1 MTSEEFAR
9 WLEERSSALKAW
21 GDFVS
26 SSVTDE
32 LFREVGSERFKG
44 LLKIAPIP
52 RVKEVQSALKKQS
65 DKRYTDPTTQMT
77 DLVGVRFVV
86 LLKSDIELLNNVIL
100 RSNRWTCS
108 RDRHYQFEIFDD
120 PAVFDYQSVH
130 YIVRPPEDLDI
141 DGVVIP
147 ADTPCEIQVRT
158 ILQHAYAE
166 LVHDNIYK
174 PKVKVPESAKRVVA
188 RCMALMESTDELFCQ
203 AIKEIEAITTS
214 RTQLIEAVGAAYSEI
229 GQSHP
234 EEHIFSLI
242 ADTYR
247 DLLDGV
253 SVNDITALARLE
265 PLRLRVAERA
275 KEGGFFAEPSCL
287 VVYWLVQNYHAET
300 IDRWPIPAYTV
311 ELEQICSDLGFA
323 GR

>member
-1 MTSEEFAR
+1 MTSEEFAS
-9 WLEERSSALKAW
+9 WLEDRSPALKAW

-26 SSVTDE
+26 SDVSDE
-32 LFREVGSERFKG
+32 LLREVGSDRFKA

-52 RVKEVQSALKKQS
+52 RVKEVQSALKKQA
-65 DKRYTDPTTQMT
+65 DKQYADPTTQMT

-86 LLKSDIELLNNVIL
+86 LLKSDIEILDRVIL
-100 RSNRWTCS
+100 RSNHWTCS
-108 RDRHYQFEIFDD
+108 RDRHYQFEVFDD

-130 YIVRPPEDLDI
+130 YVVRLPDDMDI
-141 DGVVIP
+141 DGTIVP

-203 AIKEIEAITTS
+203 AIKEIEAITSS
-214 RTQLIEAVGAAYSEI
+214 RTQLTNAVRAAYAEI
-229 GQSHP
+229 GQARP
-234 EEHIFSLI
+234 QEHIFNVI

-253 SVNDITALARLE
+253 SATDITALARVE
-265 PLRLRVAERA
+265 QLRSRVAERS
-275 KEGGFFAEPSCL
+275 KESDFFAEPSCL
-287 VVYWLVQNYHAET
+287 VVYWLVQNHHADV
-300 IDRWPIPAYTV
+300 IDRWPIPAYAV
-311 ELEQICSDLGFA
+311 DLEQICSDLGFA
-323 GR
+323 GQ